1 MVTLAEVKRQTARL
15 RVIEK
20 SAQKSIE
27 AMREEIRKR
36 KSETK
41 ELFMISGFME

>member
-1 MVTLAEVKRQTARL
+1 
-15 RVIEK
+15 VIEK